1 MPGDPNFC
9 GLLHS
14 FTPLLELSLSYSQSS
29 LQVSPPSPRTAE
41 AMTVPLPKG
50 PNSSDPALK
59 LAGTE
64 RSHKEGSYKGCGS
77 TEWGAH
83 SGRRG

>member
-1 MPGDPNFC
+1 MSGDHNFC

-29 LQVSPPSPRTAE
+29 LQISPPSSQISE
-41 AMTVPLPKG
+41 AMTVLLPKL

-64 RSHKEGSYKGCGS
+64 RSHREGSYKGYGS
-77 TEWGAH
+77 TERETY
-83 SGRRG
+83 SG

>member
-1 MPGDPNFC
+1 MSGDPNFC

-14 FTPLLELSLSYSQSS
+14 FTPLLELLLSYSQSS
-29 LQVSPPSPRTAE
+29 LQISPPSPRTSE
-41 AMTVPLPKG
+41 AMTVPLPKR

-64 RSHKEGSYKGCGS
+64 SHREGSYKGCRS
-77 TEWGAH
+77 TEWGTY
-83 SGRRG
+83 SGRRE